1 MNIIQQSKHLYQIK
15 NKFMRKFYR
24 STKNKYV
31 SGICGGL
38 GYHTKVD
45 PILWRMFM
53 VMLGPTAIIPYLILT
68 LLTDK
73 K

>member
-1 MNIIQQSKHLYQIK
+1 
-15 NKFMRKFYR
+15 MRKFFR
-24 STKNKYV
+24 STRNKYI

-45 PILWRMFM
+45 PILWRALLIT
-53 VMLGPTAIIPYLILT
+53 LGPATILPYIVLT
-68 LLTDK
+68 FLTDK

>member
-1 MNIIQQSKHLYQIK
+1 
-15 NKFMRKFYR
+15 MRKFYR
-24 STKNKYV
+24 STRNKYI

-45 PILWRMFM
+45 PILWRTFLI
-53 VMLGPTAIIPYLILT
+53 VLGPAMIIPYLILT
-68 LLTDK
+68 LLTGK

>member
-1 MNIIQQSKHLYQIK
+1 MK
-15 NKFMRKFYR
+15 KFYR
-24 STKNKYV
+24 SSKNKYL

-53 VMLGPTAIIPYLILT
+53 VMLGPAAIVPYIVLT

>member
-1 MNIIQQSKHLYQIK
+1 
-15 NKFMRKFYR
+15 MRKFYR
-24 STKNKYV
+24 STKNKYI

-45 PILWRMFM
+45 PILWRVFM
-53 VMLGPTAIIPYLILT
+53 VMLAPGVIIPYFILT
-68 LLTDK
+68 ILTDK